1 MGEGGSGRRRVLVLF
16 GTRPEI
22 IKLAP
27 VIRALASRGDV
38 FELLTVS
45 SGQHSEILSPF
56 LDELGISLDLD
67 LALGR
72 PAQTPTGLA
81 ARILEAMDPVLGDW
95 KPDAVLVQGDT
106 TTALAGALAG
116 FYAGCPVGH
125 VEAGLRSGDLAS
137 PFPEEMNRR
146 LISRL
151 ASLHFAATALNRDT
165 LLAEGV
171 EDGVIALTGN
181 PVVDTVQW
189 ILDRWEPSPAV
200 EKIVS
205 WVAGRRLLLLT
216 THRRESFGVTI
227 EERMNTLARFAEA
240 HSDIALVFPVHPN
253 PQVKDRA
260 ERLLESSKNTLL
272 VPPLGYG
279 DFIHLFAAAWLIVSD
294 SGGIQEEAP
303 SLGKPVLLIRDN
315 TERPE
320 AIESGVVRLV
330 PEPGKPLSDALE
342 DAHRGSDW
350 VRDIGTIPNPF
361 GDGDA
366 GERIADGLA
375 NYLAARRSTSSG
387 GSRVS

>member
-1 MGEGGSGRRRVLVLF
+1 M
-16 GTRPEI
+16 
-22 IKLAP
+22 
-27 VIRALASRGDV
+27 
-38 FELLTVS
+38 
-45 SGQHSEILSPF
+45 
-56 LDELGISLDLD
+56 D

-72 PAQTPTGLA
+72 PAQTPTSLA
-81 ARILEAMDPVLGDW
+81 ALILEAMEPVLGDW

-116 FYAGCPVGH
+116 FHSGCPVGH

-151 ASLHFAATALNRDT
+151 ASFHFAATALNRDT

-171 EDGVIALTGN
+171 ESGMIALTGN

-189 ILDRWEPSPAV
+189 ILERRKPSPVV

-216 THRRESFGVTI
+216 THRRESFGATI
-227 EERMNTLARFAEA
+227 EERMNTLARFADA
-240 HSDIALVFPVHPN
+240 HSDVALVFPVHPN

-260 ERLLESSKNTLL
+260 ERLLESSESTLL

-279 DFIHLFAAAWLIVSD
+279 DFIHLFAAAWLVVSD
-294 SGGIQEEAP
+294 SGGVQEEAP

-330 PEPGKPLSDALE
+330 PAPGKPLADALE
-342 DAHRGSDW
+342 EAHRGSDW
-350 VRDIGTIPNPF
+350 VRDVGAIANPF

-375 NYLAARRSTSSG
+375 KFLAARSPTSSG